1 MGLRGFARL
10 YPAGSPVRDRAHLAV
25 IERFERILAPQLR
38 FIREVPLPLDGDLRA
53 WDGVILGRTQRCFVE
68 VETHL
73 RDMQAMERRIGAKL
87 RDDPRSDTIILVV
100 MRSAHNR
107 DVLRDHRESMRGL
120 LPLDGAAI
128 LAALRGGR
136 IPRSG
141 GVVML

>member
-1 MGLRGFARL
+1 MRGFARL
-10 YPAGSPVRDRAHLAV
+10 YPAGSPVRDRSQLAV
-25 IERFERILAPQLR
+25 LERFERILAPPLR
-38 FIREVPLPLDGDLRA
+38 LIREVPIPLEGDLRA
-53 WDGVILGRTQRCFVE
+53 WDGLVIAPASRCFVE

-73 RDMQAMERRIGAKL
+73 RDMQAVERRLGAKV
-87 RDDPRSDTIILVV
+87 RDDPRSNTLVLVV

-128 LAALRGGR
+128 HAALRAGR
-136 IPRSG
+136 IPRAS